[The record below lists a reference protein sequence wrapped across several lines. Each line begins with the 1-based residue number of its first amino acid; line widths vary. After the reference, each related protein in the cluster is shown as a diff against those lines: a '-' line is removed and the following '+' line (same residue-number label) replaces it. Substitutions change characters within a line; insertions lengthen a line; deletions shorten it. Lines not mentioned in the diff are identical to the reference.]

1 MTSDFV
7 KYSAILKSILIVF
20 TYILTFSSLAYLS
33 ILIVIILLLLNYGIV
48 RYVVFVVPL
57 SLIFFIFIYKNVPEF
72 KERLDGVI
80 KSKERVIE
88 RLKSLVD
95 LAVEVFGEIRPKK
108 VNKSLEY
115 ETLNKHYNK
124 NK

>member
-1 MTSDFV
+1 MGNNYQV
-7 KYSAILKSILIVF
+7 ILIVF

-80 KSKERVIE
+80 KSKESVIE